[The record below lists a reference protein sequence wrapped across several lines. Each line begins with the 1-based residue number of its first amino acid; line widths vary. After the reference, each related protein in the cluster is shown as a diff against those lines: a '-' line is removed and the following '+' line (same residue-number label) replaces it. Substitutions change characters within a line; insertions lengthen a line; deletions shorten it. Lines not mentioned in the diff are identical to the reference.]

1 MAPRF
6 QETGDV
12 APLSLDILYII
23 QLAGIPVGVFAF
35 VHAALQ
41 RPDAYAAADRLTK
54 TAWMGLTGGGTAAMV
69 LFGAFGVA
77 GPGLMFW
84 IAGLVAVLVYMVDVR
99 PKLIE
104 VQRGGRW

>member
-1 MAPRF
+1 M
-6 QETGDV
+6 
-12 APLSLDILYII
+12 APLSLDILYFI

-54 TAWMGLTGGGTAAMV
+54 SAWMGITGGGTAAMI
-69 LFGAFGVA
+69 LFGALSGS